1 AGEVEIVISARVA
14 SGLLELAL
22 DNPLPADAA
31 PTAGSGIALEN
42 LRERLAL
49 LYDAEASLAA
59 ERRGSRYQARVR
71 LPCRTAKPD

>member
-1 AGEVEIVISARVA
+1 
-14 SGLLELAL
+14 LLELAL
-22 DNPLPADAA
+22 DNPLPAVGAA
-31 PTAGSGIALEN
+31 SAGSGIALEN